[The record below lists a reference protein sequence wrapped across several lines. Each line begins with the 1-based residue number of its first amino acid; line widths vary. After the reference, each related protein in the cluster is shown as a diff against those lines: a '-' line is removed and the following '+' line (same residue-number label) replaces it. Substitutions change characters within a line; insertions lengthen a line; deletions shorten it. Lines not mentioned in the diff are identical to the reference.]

1 MTIIDIALSSFNV
14 LFTFEFGIFWM
25 SPVLFFGTI
34 YCLFQLKNYS
44 NYASWLLFLCFAQNF
59 VIIYLWQS
67 AASSYGFRYLFS
79 LVPLAFFVLFLQKN
93 KEYIIK
99 YLTIF
104 SVFSIV
110 GILFFETTPLT
121 QLSLVDDYNSF
132 GRYIRYVEPEYVK
145 GVVLAVADFNSY
157 LIIFSTS
164 FLGAIFFKLLLI
176 IFGKSSL
183 ETILSGLGLP
193 VENNDFQIY
202 LENLQNIGIEK
213 FILVLLVLS
222 IFSYI
227 ITYKLKDLS
236 QKT

>member
-1 MTIIDIALSSFNV
+1 M
-14 LFTFEFGIFWM
+14 
-25 SPVLFFGTI
+25 
-34 YCLFQLKNYS
+34 
-44 NYASWLLFLCFAQNF
+44 
-59 VIIYLWQS
+59 
-67 AASSYGFRYLFS
+67 
-79 LVPLAFFVLFLQKN
+79 AFFVLFLQKN

-104 SVFSIV
+104 SVFSIL

-121 QLSLVDDYNSF
+121 QLSLVDEYNSF

-145 GVVLAVADFNSY
+145 GVLFAVADFNSY

-202 LENLQNIGIEK
+202 LENLQNIGVEK
-213 FILVLLVLS
+213 FILVLLMFS